1 MNAMLF
7 GFLSMGGW
15 QIVLILVVILV
26 LFGGKKMPEL
36 ARGLGQSIKEF
47 KKATREASDEINRVI
62 DEDPHH
68 RAPTPQPPASQVQS
82 PPSAATQP
90 VEKNAP
96 AAKA

>member
-1 MNAMLF
+1 MLF

-15 QIVLILVVILV
+15 QIVLILVVVLV

-68 RAPTPQPPASQVQS
+68 RTPPPPPQPPANSQAQT
-82 PPSAATQP
+82 PPVASQP
-90 VEKNAP
+90 ADKNTP
-96 AAKA
+96 VGKA